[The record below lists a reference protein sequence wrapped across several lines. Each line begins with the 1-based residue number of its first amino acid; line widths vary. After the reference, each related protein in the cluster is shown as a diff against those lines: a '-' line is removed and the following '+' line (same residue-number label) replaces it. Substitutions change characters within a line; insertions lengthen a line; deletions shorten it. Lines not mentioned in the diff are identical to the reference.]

1 MNGGERWIKELNWMI
16 INQFF
21 SSEEFKVL
29 RIFYNAGY
37 DLIKRIDEGDLIVA
51 KIIKENEG
59 NVILELI
66 GEIIPEEWF
75 ECIKPETAYYFEDIF
90 DNNV

>member
-1 MNGGERWIKELNWMI
+1 MDKRIKLDDYKSV
-16 INQFF
+16 F
-21 SSEEFKVL
+21 SLEEFKAL

-37 DLIKRIDEGDLIVA
+37 DLIKRVDEGDLIVA

-75 ECIKPETAYYFEDIF
+75 ECIKPETEYYFEDIF